1 MVTAAVSLTDL
12 TAFILGRLS
21 QFFRFHLQ
29 SLIEG
34 FLDTAPN
41 QFFDLSGIVILLVL
55 LLNLRTGNVP
65 GYAIFGETR
74 DAV

>member
-34 FLDTAPN
+34 SLDTAPN

-55 LLNLRTGNVP
+55 L
-65 GYAIFGETR
+65 
-74 DAV
+74 

>member
-55 LLNLRTGNVP
+55 S
-65 GYAIFGETR
+65 
-74 DAV
+74 